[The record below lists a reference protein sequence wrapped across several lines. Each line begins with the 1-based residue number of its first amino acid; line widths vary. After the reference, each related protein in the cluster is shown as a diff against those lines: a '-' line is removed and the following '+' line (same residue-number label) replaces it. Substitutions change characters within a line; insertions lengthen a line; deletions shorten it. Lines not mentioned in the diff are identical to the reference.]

1 MAIELNDMVRFC
13 QGDEARTMLT
23 GVISRAPWGREG
35 ATPMVTIRTCE
46 ARPRTFV
53 RLVTAVE
60 VIETEESVFRSL

>member
-1 MAIELNDMVRFC
+1 
-13 QGDEARTMLT
+13 MLT

-60 VIETEESVFRSL
+60 VIETEESVFRRL

>member
-1 MAIELNDMVRFC
+1 MDFETGDLVRFC

-35 ATPMVTIRTCE
+35 TTKMVTIRTCE

-53 RLVTAVE
+53 RLVTSVE
-60 VIETEESVFRSL
+60 VIETAETVFKRL